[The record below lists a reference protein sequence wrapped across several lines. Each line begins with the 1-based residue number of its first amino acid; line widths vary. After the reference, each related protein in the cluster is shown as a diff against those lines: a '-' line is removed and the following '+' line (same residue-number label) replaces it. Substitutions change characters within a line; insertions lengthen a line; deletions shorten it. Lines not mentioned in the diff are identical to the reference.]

1 MGLKGPHS
9 ESPLLYKQRVPSG
22 ANLIFVMHSKGQ
34 EPRGNS
40 QREMVMVMLLGGKS
54 NRSECVVGAGSIAF
68 FLDLPQMAEFDGAL
82 SDYR

>member
-1 MGLKGPHS
+1 
-9 ESPLLYKQRVPSG
+9 
-22 ANLIFVMHSKGQ
+22 
-34 EPRGNS
+34 
-40 QREMVMVMLLGGKS
+40 MVMLLGGKS